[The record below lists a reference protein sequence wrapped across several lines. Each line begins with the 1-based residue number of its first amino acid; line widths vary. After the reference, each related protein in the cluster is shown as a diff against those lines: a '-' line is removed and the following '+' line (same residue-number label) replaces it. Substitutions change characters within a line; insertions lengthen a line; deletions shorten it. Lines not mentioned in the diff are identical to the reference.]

1 MCLKVKNFWR
11 RVYRKEKIFHV
22 NPRQIKKIQQ
32 LPRLI
37 VTRVKIKRDNPRK
50 KKSTL
55 AYIDIKNY

>member
-1 MCLKVKNFWR
+1 MPLSEKFLAPSLPQ
-11 RVYRKEKIFHV
+11 KIFHV